1 MYVMVNFPNLFI
13 WFEEYKRSYV
23 MDCHTKN
30 KEPAIKFNWRESL
43 TATMTMLYHT
53 ITWSQQLFERSVFMS
68 VFL

>member
-30 KEPAIKFNWRESL
+30 KEPAIKFN
-43 TATMTMLYHT
+43 
-53 ITWSQQLFERSVFMS
+53 
-68 VFL
+68 